1 MPDITN
7 DNLAFMLENAEVFSA
22 ELSLI
27 EFTKQAWHTIEPGCN
42 FTTGWAVGAV
52 AEHLQAITDGQI
64 RRLLINIPPG
74 CTKSMLTNVMWPA
87 WEWGPRNKPYYKY
100 ISAGYEQ
107 GLGIRDLVRCR
118 DVIKSEW
125 YSKRW
130 PIEFKTDMDQKTLY
144 QNMNTGWRFASSVRG
159 ALTGH
164 RADRIIIDDP
174 HSVETAE
181 SDVKRKESLRWFAE
195 TLPTRLNK
203 QDESAIVVIMQRLH
217 QDDIS
222 GLILRE
228 LKDDWTILILPMEYE
243 KERHCKTSICIGP
256 DWKPFSDPRT
266 KEGELLW
273 PERFPRD
280 SVEELKK
287 TFRAEGGSYAEAA
300 QLQQRPAPRGG
311 GMFKRA
317 DFGLVDKPLPGYSVR
332 GWDLAAT
339 KKDKSAFTAGCKMT
353 LTDDGRLII
362 EHMERLK
369 GSPNEVKEAIAGCAG
384 MDGLNVLISIP
395 QDPGQAG
402 VAQRA
407 DLAKMLLGYNV
418 RFSPESGSKETR
430 AIGFA
435 AQVEAGN
442 VYLVRGSWN
451 AAFLNEAIVFPAGKF
466 KDQVDAATRAFAEI
480 LKNTGINLA
489 LLAPKLIVG
498 YDDQNV

>member
-1 MPDITN
+1 
-7 DNLAFMLENAEVFSA
+7 
-22 ELSLI
+22 
-27 EFTKQAWHTIEPGCN
+27 
-42 FTTGWAVGAV
+42 
-52 AEHLQAITDGQI
+52 
-64 RRLLINIPPG
+64 
-74 CTKSMLTNVMWPA
+74 
-87 WEWGPRNKPYYKY
+87 
-100 ISAGYEQ
+100 
-107 GLGIRDLVRCR
+107 
-118 DVIKSEW
+118 
-125 YSKRW
+125 
-130 PIEFKTDMDQKTLY
+130 
-144 QNMNTGWRFASSVRG
+144 
-159 ALTGH
+159 
-164 RADRIIIDDP
+164 
-174 HSVETAE
+174 
-181 SDVKRKESLRWFAE
+181 
-195 TLPTRLNK
+195 
-203 QDESAIVVIMQRLH
+203 
-217 QDDIS
+217 
-222 GLILRE
+222 
-228 LKDDWTILILPMEYE
+228 
-243 KERHCKTSICIGP
+243 
-256 DWKPFSDPRT
+256 
-266 KEGELLW
+266 
-273 PERFPRD
+273 
-280 SVEELKK
+280 
-287 TFRAEGGSYAEAA
+287 
-300 QLQQRPAPRGG
+300 G